1 MTTNQIKSVGSQTI
15 RNGQE
20 LCWTITDLESSNWGP
35 MNFKRKILLQ
45 VCNETAV
52 EQKFVGVDGRM
63 HSEVDRSLCVSLDKA
78 AGEEDGGLQME
89 ISKIY
94 NFFFFLKV
102 FTFL

>member
-35 MNFKRKILLQ
+35 MHFKQKILLQ

-89 ISKIY
+89 ISEIN